1 MSNESSKTV
10 LLTVLFCTI
19 CVMIIVKYTFV
30 LGMEG
35 KQGDSSLDLSHL
47 TEEEQ
52 TSILQVVQRDLELR
66 RRDEGRVRSEVTIY

>member
-1 MSNESSKTV
+1 M
-10 LLTVLFCTI
+10 
-19 CVMIIVKYTFV
+19 IVKHTFV

-35 KQGDSSLDLSHL
+35 KQGGSSLDLSHL

-66 RRDEGRVRSEVTIY
+66 RRDEGRVRSEVTIYSSLTDTMCANLFGCL

>member
-1 MSNESSKTV
+1 M
-10 LLTVLFCTI
+10 
-19 CVMIIVKYTFV
+19 IVKHTFV

-66 RRDEGRVRSEVTIY
+66 RRDEGRVRSEVTIYSSLTDTMCANLFRCL

>member
-1 MSNESSKTV
+1 
-10 LLTVLFCTI
+10 
-19 CVMIIVKYTFV
+19 
-30 LGMEG
+30 MEG

-66 RRDEGRVRSEVTIY
+66 RRDEGRVRSENPRAERDELNPSALPVRGVVQRGV